1 MANYRLLIKPS
12 AAKELEAL
20 PTKDRKRIA
29 TKLQGLASE
38 PRPPGVE
45 KLSGQ
50 EKYRLRQGNDRL
62 LYSMDDDEVT
72 VVVVKIAHRREV
84 YR

>member
-50 EKYRLRQGNDRL
+50 EKYRLRQSNDRL